1 MGYQTLDKI
10 IIENLQGVVEAVLID
25 EPKKFWIELRQNGE
39 MVGRIWWD
47 VTEFDFSID
56 YIKVE
61 FWFED
66 KDYKTVA
73 IRSDVDEICEEVK
86 KYFK

>member
-1 MGYQTLDKI
+1 MEGQTLDKV
-10 IIENLQGVVEAVLID
+10 IIENLKDVVEAVLID
-25 EPKKFWIELRQNGE
+25 EPKKFWIELRRNGE

-56 YIKVE
+56 YIKVM

-73 IRSDVDEICEEVK
+73 VRADVDKICEEVK

>member
-1 MGYQTLDKI
+1 MEGQTLDRV

-47 VTEFDFSID
+47 V
-56 YIKVE
+56 VM

-73 IRSDVDEICEEVK
+73 VRADVDEICEEVK

>member
-1 MGYQTLDKI
+1 MEGYALDKV
-10 IIENLQGVVEAVLID
+10 IIENLKGVVEVVLID

-39 MVGRIWWD
+39 RVGRIWWD
-47 VTEFDFSID
+47 VTEFDFSIN
-56 YIKVE
+56 YVKVE

-73 IRSDVDEICEEVK
+73 VRSDVDEICEEVK

>member
-1 MGYQTLDKI
+1 MEGQTLDKV
-10 IIENLQGVVEAVLID
+10 IIENLKGVVEVVLID

-39 MVGRIWWD
+39 RVGRIWWD
-47 VTEFDFSID
+47 VTEFDFSIN
-56 YIKVE
+56 YVKVE

-73 IRSDVDEICEEVK
+73 VRPDVDEICEEVK

>member
-1 MGYQTLDKI
+1 
-10 IIENLQGVVEAVLID
+10 
-25 EPKKFWIELRQNGE
+25 
-39 MVGRIWWD
+39 MVGRIWWG

-56 YIKVE
+56 YIKVM

-73 IRSDVDEICEEVK
+73 VRADADEICEEVK